1 MPPPPAAPAAAPKSA
16 GGGSLADQMKNAAGS
31 DNSFG
36 GGGGGGGGGSS
47 APFDRGAAAAALG
60 SVNVAGCK
68 KSDGPTGSGH
78 IKITFAPTGNVA
90 SAQVDQ
96 PPFAGTAV
104 GGCVAGKFRSAHIP
118 AFAGSSVTV
127 GKSFTID

>member
-1 MPPPPAAPAAAPKSA
+1 MMAQSVPGGGNTGAAAPTQQA
-16 GGGSLADQMKNAAGS
+16 
-31 DNSFG
+31 
-36 GGGGGGGGGSS
+36 S

-60 SVNVAGCK
+60 SISVGGCK

-78 IKITFAPTGNVA
+78 IKITFAPSGSVQ
-90 SAQVDQ
+90 SAVVDQ

-118 AFAGSSVTV
+118 AFAGGPVPV
-127 GKSFTID
+127 GKSFVVE